1 MASRRNT
8 FTTAFARRRWMLY
21 LSLVMLL
28 AVVVCG
34 IFAPYL
40 APNDPN
46 FVDFS
51 HKLQSPSLN
60 YPLGTDQLGRCLFSR
75 LLYGTRVSLGLAL
88 LIVAAC
94 LLSGLLV
101 GCLSGYAGG
110 WIDNVIMRAC
120 DAVLAFPSLILAI
133 SLIAVWGTGWKQMAI
148 ALVIVQTVYY
158 ARFVRGLV
166 MNLKQQT
173 YVTAARVSGTNPV
186 RILMRHIVPN
196 MLPPLLV
203 VVTLEIG
210 WVIMDIYALS
220 FIGLGIQAPTA
231 EWGAMINDGKSF
243 IRSHPRLM
251 IAPGAVIFIMVALL
265 NLVSDAFSE
274 HKGFGSPLRRKTKAS
289 A

>member
-1 MASRRNT
+1 
-8 FTTAFARRRWMLY
+8 MLY
-21 LSLVMLL
+21 LSLSVLL

-40 APNDPN
+40 APHDPS

-51 HKLQSPSLN
+51 HKLESPSWD

-88 LIVAAC
+88 LIVVAC
-94 LLSGLLV
+94 LLSGLLI
-101 GCLSGYAGG
+101 GCLSGYSGG
-110 WIDNVIMRAC
+110 WIDHAVMRVC

-133 SLIAVWGTGWKQMAI
+133 SLIAVWGAGWKQMAI

-166 MNLKQQT
+166 INLKQQT
-173 YVTAARVSGTNPV
+173 YVTAARVCGTNPV

-210 WVIMDIYALS
+210 WVIMDISALS

-231 EWGAMINDGKSF
+231 EWGAMINEGKSF

-251 IAPGAVIFIMVALL
+251 IAPGAMIFVMVALL
-265 NLVSDAFSE
+265 NLVSDAFGE
-274 HKGFGSPLRRKTKAS
+274 NKGFGSPLRRKSKST
-289 A
+289 